1 MHACPGRK
9 MMPAGPATDARF
21 MVLADNVV
29 EFSHQSAWACHGRK
43 LELHFVR
50 LMVFAGLALLGS
62 ALAQALQL
70 TLPHGTT
77 QWAGLFPYPPC
88 ACFR

>member
-1 MHACPGRK
+1 
-9 MMPAGPATDARF
+9 MPAGPATDARF
-21 MVLADNVV
+21 MALADNVV
-29 EFSHQSAWACHGRK
+29 EFSHQSARLEVVGLPRTKIGAPFCKAHGLCWAC
-43 LELHFVR
+43 
-50 LMVFAGLALLGS
+50 LLGS